1 MKIII
6 TGACGHIGSYLVS
19 NIHKIKKI
27 KKVFLIDNFHSNRY
41 WSIFNLKKEPKFSFH
56 QIDISKTNS
65 LDSFTGIDLVIH
77 CASYTNAENSFSIK
91 KEMYRNNIDCI
102 NNIIKFCVKKK
113 VKLFHLS
120 STSVYGKQTKIV
132 YEDDEKFLKPQ
143 SPYAE
148 IKLIEEKL
156 LIKNKKKL
164 SYMSFRLG
172 TIAGVSK
179 GMRFHTAINKF
190 CLNAGLDKKVE
201 VYKTAYNQYRPYL
214 SLKDLFLTF
223 KYCIEKEIYNNEIY
237 NILSGNFSVKQIV
250 DKIKKYKKKVKI
262 KFVNTSIMNQLS
274 YLVDDSKIKKL
285 GVKFQANIDIDIK
298 ETLSLFKGLKNDL

>member
-56 QIDISKTNS
+56 QIDISKTDS
-65 LDSFTGIDLVIH
+65 LDAFTGIDLVIH

-91 KEMYRNNIDCI
+91 KEMYRNNINCMKNVINFCI
-102 NNIIKFCVKKK
+102 KKK
-113 VKLFHLS
+113 AKLFHLS
-120 STSVYGKQTKIV
+120 STSVYGKQVKIV
-132 YEDDEKFLKPQ
+132 HEDDEKFLNPQ

-148 IKLIEEKL
+148 IKLTEEKIL
-156 LIKNKKKL
+156 KKNKKRLK
-164 SYMSFRLG
+164 YMTFRLG
-172 TIAGVSK
+172 TITGISK

-190 CLNAGLDKKVE
+190 CLNAGLNKKIE

-223 KYCIEKEIYNNEIY
+223 KYCIEKEIYNNDIY
-237 NILSGNFSVKQIV
+237 NVLSGNYSVKQIIN
-250 DKIKKYKKKVKI
+250 KIKKYKKKVGI
-262 KFVNTSIMNQLS
+262 KFVNSSIMNQLS
-274 YLVDDSKIKKL
+274 YLVDDTKIKKIGIKL
-285 GVKFQANIDIDIK
+285 KSKIDVDIK
-298 ETLSLFKGLKNDL
+298 QTLSLLSENKNDL